1 MKKKFDR
8 ATHERVLAARQEG
21 KTLKKISSETGV
33 CLTVVKKWLKEA
45 AAKNDEGIQIR
56 RYYTQ
61 AERKKILAEYS
72 ENHSTKAICAKYK
85 IAKST
90 LIRWQA
96 QSAVIRHHPAAT
108 DRSVSRQGGM
118 RAFSFAMQLKN
129 NHIFAAFISSMRR
142 RLRLYSDLMVA
153 Q

>member
-8 ATHERVLAARQEG
+8 ATVERVLAARQEG
-21 KTLKKISSETGV
+21 KTLKEISSETGV

-61 AERKKILAEYS
+61 AERKKILTEYA

-85 IAKST
+85 IAK
-90 LIRWQA
+90 A
-96 QSAVIRHHPAAT
+96 H
-108 DRSVSRQGGM
+108 
-118 RAFSFAMQLKN
+118 
-129 NHIFAAFISSMRR
+129 
-142 RLRLYSDLMVA
+142 
-153 Q
+153 